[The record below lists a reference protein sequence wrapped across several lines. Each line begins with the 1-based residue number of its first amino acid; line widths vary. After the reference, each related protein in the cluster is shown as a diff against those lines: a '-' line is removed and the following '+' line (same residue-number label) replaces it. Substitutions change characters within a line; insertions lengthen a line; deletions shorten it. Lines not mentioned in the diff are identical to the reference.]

1 MDDPDPLSI
10 IIISIVLVVLLM
22 LSACFSAAETAVL
35 SLNKIR
41 LSHLAKTFKRKG
53 KILEKIRK
61 NPAGFLNMVLLADNV
76 VNSSA
81 SACATWLAM
90 SFFGNAGVGIA
101 TGGLTFILLITGE
114 ITPKKIARERPE
126 QVVILLAPVVSFFM
140 TLFTPVFKIVG
151 GFQLIVKKVFR
162 RKSKPS
168 HLTEEDLKLLI
179 EVGEEEGVLEA
190 DEKNMLKNVFEFS
203 DLTAKEIMTP
213 RIDIETVEL
222 NDSYKDIIQLSKMT
236 THSRFPVI
244 DEDID
249 HILGV
254 VYIKDFLLMN
264 GEKEDFSV
272 KNIMRPIHFVFEGK
286 SISQVEQELISSK
299 QNMAVVIDE
308 YGGTAGIVT
317 IEDIVEEVVG
327 SISDEYDRTERPEY
341 DKYGKDAFTIDGGL
355 RLSQVEELTGLNLS
369 KYESDTAAGLVMEEC
384 GEIPVKGQKVSVGDW
399 IFEVTEISAKRI
411 VRIKLYPETGDRD
424 G

>member
-61 NPAGFLNMVLLADNV
+61 NPAVFLNMVLLADNV

-162 RKSKPS
+162 RKSKPA

-179 EVGEEEGVLEA
+179 EFGEE
-190 DEKNMLKNVFEFS
+190 
-203 DLTAKEIMTP
+203 
-213 RIDIETVEL
+213 
-222 NDSYKDIIQLSKMT
+222 
-236 THSRFPVI
+236 
-244 DEDID
+244 
-249 HILGV
+249 
-254 VYIKDFLLMN
+254 
-264 GEKEDFSV
+264 
-272 KNIMRPIHFVFEGK
+272 
-286 SISQVEQELISSK
+286 
-299 QNMAVVIDE
+299 
-308 YGGTAGIVT
+308 
-317 IEDIVEEVVG
+317 
-327 SISDEYDRTERPEY
+327 
-341 DKYGKDAFTIDGGL
+341 
-355 RLSQVEELTGLNLS
+355 
-369 KYESDTAAGLVMEEC
+369 
-384 GEIPVKGQKVSVGDW
+384 
-399 IFEVTEISAKRI
+399 
-411 VRIKLYPETGDRD
+411 
-424 G
+424 